1 MPNSAGPALVAH
13 EIAALLERLEIP
25 ALVRD
30 ARGDLVAV
38 TGGADAALLQR
49 EGSEVRE
56 VWVRVAGEALSVATD
71 TRESEAPAA
80 LTSRQRTIAGLL
92 ALGMRNREIAERL
105 AISEHTVRRHVE
117 SVLSRLR
124 VHSRAE
130 AARALSSSVRGVRRA
145 PEAHQAGRPPQAA
158 S

>member
-1 MPNSAGPALVAH
+1 MPNSAGLSRVAH
-13 EIAALLERLEIP
+13 EIAALL
-25 ALVRD
+25 
-30 ARGDLVAV
+30 
-38 TGGADAALLQR
+38 
-49 EGSEVRE
+49 
-56 VWVRVAGEALSVATD
+56 
-71 TRESEAPAA
+71 
-80 LTSRQRTIAGLL
+80 
-92 ALGMRNREIAERL
+92 ALGMRNRAIAERL